1 MQLKNSKIQTKMK
14 LQGKIFKEKL
24 FIFILDQNVEV
35 IVT

>member
-1 MQLKNSKIQTKMK
+1 MK

-35 IVT
+35 IVTW